1 MFSNITNQF
10 TSLVGAVKGGQG
22 DEDVPVPNSGQEA
35 PASAVP
41 VQVQQQQPS
50 TQLQPDVPTGE
61 EPGLESEDGAK
72 RYVLILKI
80 SKLVIYFN
88 NYIISKSLF
97 LK

>member
-41 VQVQQQQPS
+41 VQVQQQQPPP
-50 TQLQPDVPTGE
+50 QLPPDVTAGGE
-61 EPGLESEDGAK
+61 AGLEGEDGAK
-72 RYVLILKI
+72 RYV
-80 SKLVIYFN
+80 YRN
-88 NYIISKSLF
+88 
-97 LK
+97 